1 MGSVGK
7 CHSISDN
14 HLCYNHTCFC
24 VFMDTAVPASGGR
37 LYKPKFFSTYCYLPI
52 HPLCALSAFESL
64 GCSQAAVLRDLR
76 RGQVGLGAER
86 TSWDTLPRKALSPFP
101 SAVAACTYPGRSSK
115 WNACCTVSRRGAA
128 ARSEDHTGWAN
139 HVLYHCALESPL
151 DGPLWGRGE
160 SRPQACPR
168 FRGLGSQSGPLI
180 RTLVS
185 ILIFLVHRHFPRALC
200 AVTLVLRNPS

>member
-76 RGQVGLGAER
+76 RDLVGLGAER
-86 TSWDTLPRKALSPFP
+86 TSWDTLFQERPCLHFHQRLLLARVQEGLRNGMLVQVRGCRETRGPHWVGQSRPLP
-101 SAVAACTYPGRSSK
+101 LCLRLAPG
-115 WNACCTVSRRGAA
+115 WT
-128 ARSEDHTGWAN
+128 
-139 HVLYHCALESPL
+139 PL
-151 DGPLWGRGE
+151 GQRGE
-160 SRPQACPR
+160 QTPGLPQVPWAGQPIWALPQDPCLRPHLPGPQAFP
-168 FRGLGSQSGPLI
+168 QSSLCCH
-180 RTLVS
+180 VS
-185 ILIFLVHRHFPRALC
+185 P
-200 AVTLVLRNPS
+200 